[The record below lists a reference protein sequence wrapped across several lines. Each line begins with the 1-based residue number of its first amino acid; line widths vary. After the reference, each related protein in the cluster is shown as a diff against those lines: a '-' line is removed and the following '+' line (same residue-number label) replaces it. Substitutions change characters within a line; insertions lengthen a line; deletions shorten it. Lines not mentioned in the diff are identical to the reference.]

1 MRRNDREM
9 DREFG
14 LKVIDKSRFGIMSM
28 LDKDEPYGIPL
39 SIVRDEDTLYFHSA
53 MDGRKV
59 KVLGDNPKVSVA
71 FVGETV
77 TPDLYS
83 NEELDEIT
91 KDESNAGLLISKV
104 FTIEFESAVVTGKVR
119 LVDDEKERVK
129 AMRLIC
135 EKYTPAKMAYF
146 PLAVKS
152 GGKRVN
158 VYAIDIK
165 DVTAKRKKY
174 NKDGKELKW
183 GATE

>member
-71 FVGETV
+71 I
-77 TPDLYS
+77 TPVKILS
-83 NEELDEIT
+83 ALSLHPQKCI
-91 KDESNAGLLISKV
+91 SPFSILLIILLYEINLLNSSMP
-104 FTIEFESAVVTGKVR
+104 IIG
-119 LVDDEKERVK
+119 
-129 AMRLIC
+129 
-135 EKYTPAKMAYF
+135 
-146 PLAVKS
+146 
-152 GGKRVN
+152 
-158 VYAIDIK
+158 
-165 DVTAKRKKY
+165 
-174 NKDGKELKW
+174 
-183 GATE
+183 